1 MKPTYEELIKF
12 MEDYFKAYNDY
23 AQNPAT
29 VNKMSGYF
37 TPDVHFI
44 PYISAFGG
52 PENGAVT
59 SRDDFFHMFTGHPSV
74 YEKFENIEDIVIDE
88 RRMVATALLH
98 VALYES
104 KTDKVLLR
112 KHYLPRYQ
120 LVLDRDNT
128 IKISRILFFWEATP
142 PEVDAAYAIDTAE

>member
-74 YEKFENIEDIVIDE
+74 TRN
-88 RRMVATALLH
+88 
-98 VALYES
+98 S
-104 KTDKVLLR
+104 KTSRTLLSTR
-112 KHYLPRYQ
+112 GGWWQRPCFMWRFMNRRRTKCC
-120 LVLDRDNT
+120 
-128 IKISRILFFWEATP
+128 
-142 PEVDAAYAIDTAE
+142 